1 ALLHVLFA
9 TAGTWVIAIILL
21 SIGAIIL
28 TGKTAAPVIA
38 ERLPAVGEA
47 MKSLAVRFKPEQKPV
62 KKQPR
67 KKNAPEKVLEMN
79 EQLAYDDA

>member
-1 ALLHVLFA
+1 M
-9 TAGTWVIAIILL
+9 IAIILL